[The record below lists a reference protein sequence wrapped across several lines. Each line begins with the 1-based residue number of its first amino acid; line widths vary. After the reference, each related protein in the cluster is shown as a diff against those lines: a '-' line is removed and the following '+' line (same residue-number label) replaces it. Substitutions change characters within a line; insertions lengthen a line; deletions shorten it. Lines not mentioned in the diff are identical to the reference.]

1 MYDEGGYFMKIV
13 SIEPTPSPHS
23 MKINVTEELAPSE
36 TYNYA
41 KKEHTEDSPA
51 YVQALFN
58 IKGITNIY
66 RVADFFTIARHP
78 RSPWEEILPHVRD
91 AIGTDAS
98 FTELKSTAG
107 ASTEDQ
113 AFGEV
118 HVFVQMF
125 RGIPMQVKVEDG
137 TDEKRFGLPE
147 RFINANM
154 EAAPASPNII
164 MERKWVE
171 QDVRYGELEAVG
183 NEIVEELS
191 AVYDEERL
199 ASLVKQAFSTEEAE
213 TSYETEDIPIEVLD
227 DPDWRVR
234 YAALDRL
241 DPTFTHIALLDKA
254 LDDDRSS
261 LRRLAA
267 MYLGYIEE
275 PEVLPYLYKAL
286 RDPAAN
292 VRRTAGDCLSDL
304 GFKEAQG
311 EMMKTLQDDNR
322 IVRWR
327 AAMFLYELGDETAI
341 PALEAAE
348 DDPEFEVKMQIKMAL
363 ERIRGGQ
370 KAEGSIWQQMTE
382 AFEQKNN

>member
-1 MYDEGGYFMKIV
+1 MKIV

-41 KKEHTEDSPA
+41 KKDGTEDAPA
-51 YVQALFN
+51 YVQKLFN
-58 IKGITNIY
+58 IQGITNIY

-78 RSPWEEILPHVRD
+78 RTPWEEILKEVRD
-91 AIGTDAS
+91 AIGVDDS
-98 FTELKSTAG
+98 FTEITSE
-107 ASTEDQ
+107 SSSYTEDH
-113 AFGEV
+113 AFGEIQ
-118 HVFVQMF
+118 VFVQMF

-137 TDEKRFGLPE
+137 AEDEKRFGLPE

-171 QDVRYGELEAVG
+171 QDVRYGDLDTVG
-183 NEIVEELS
+183 NEVVEELS
-191 AVYDEERL
+191 AVYDDERL
-199 ASLVKQAFSTEEAE
+199 ESLVKQAFSSEEPE
-213 TSYETEDIPIEVLD
+213 TPYETEDIPIEVLD

-241 DPTFTHIALLDKA
+241 DPTFAHIELLDKA
-254 LDDDRSS
+254 LDDERSS
-261 LRRLAA
+261 IRRLAA

-275 PEVLPYLYKAL
+275 PEVLPYIYKAL

-304 GFKEAQG
+304 GYKEAIP
-311 EMMKTLQDDNR
+311 EMIKSLKDDNR

-327 AAMFLYELGDETAI
+327 AAMFLYELGDESAI
-341 PALEAAE
+341 PALEEAVN
-348 DDPEFEVKMQIKMAL
+348 DPEFEVSMQVKMAL
-363 ERIRGGQ
+363 KRIQEGQ
-370 KAEGSIWQQMTE
+370 EAKGSIWQQMSE
-382 AFEQKNN
+382 AFEQKDQ

>member
-1 MYDEGGYFMKIV
+1 MKIV

-36 TYNYA
+36 TYNFA
-41 KKEHTEDSPA
+41 KKDQAENLPP

-58 IKGITNIY
+58 IKGITNVY

-78 RSPWEEILPHVRD
+78 RTPWEEILPQVRES
-91 AIGTDAS
+91 IGTDSS
-98 FTELKSTAG
+98 FTEIKSSTNT
-107 ASTEDQ
+107 STEDQ

-125 RGIPMQVKVEDG
+125 RGIPMQVKLEDG
-137 TDEKRFGLPE
+137 ADERRFGLPQ
-147 RFINANM
+147 RFIDANM

-171 QDVRYGELEAVG
+171 QDVRYGEIEAIGNEVVEELEAV
-183 NEIVEELS
+183 
-191 AVYDEERL
+191 YDDERL
-199 ASLVKQAFSTEEAE
+199 KTLVKQAFSSDEPAVP
-213 TSYETEDIPIEVLD
+213 YETQDIPIDVLD

-241 DPTFTHIALLDKA
+241 DPTFAHIELLDKA
-254 LDDDRSS
+254 LDDERSS
-261 LRRLAA
+261 IRRLAT
-267 MYLGYIEE
+267 MYLGLIEE
-275 PEVLPYLYKAL
+275 PEVLPYVYKAM

-311 EMMKTLQDDNR
+311 EMIKALQDDNR

-341 PALEAAE
+341 EALEAAE

-382 AFEQKNN
+382 AFEQKNK

>member
-1 MYDEGGYFMKIV
+1 MKIV

-36 TYNYA
+36 SYNYTKKDQA
-41 KKEHTEDSPA
+41 KDAPE
-51 YVQALFN
+51 YVQALFH
-58 IKGITNIY
+58 IQGIINIY

-78 RSPWEEILPHVRD
+78 RTPWEEILPQVRET
-91 AIGTDAS
+91 IGTDPS
-98 FTELKSTAG
+98 FTEIKSSANP
-107 ASTEDQ
+107 SNEDQ

-137 TDEKRFGLPE
+137 SDERRFGLPK
-147 RFINANM
+147 RFIDANM
-154 EAAPASPNII
+154 EAAPAAPNII
-164 MERKWVE
+164 MERKWIE
-171 QDVRYGELEAVG
+171 QDVRYGEIEAIG
-183 NEIVEELS
+183 NEVVEELE

-199 ASLVKQAFSTEEAE
+199 NNLVKQAFSSEEPE
-213 TSYETEDIPIEVLD
+213 ILYETEDIPLEVLN

-241 DPTFTHIALLDKA
+241 DPTFAHIELLDKA
-254 LDDDRSS
+254 LDDERSS
-261 LRRLAA
+261 IRRLAT

-304 GFKEAQG
+304 GFKEAIPEVIQ
-311 EMMKTLQDDNR
+311 TLKDDNR

-327 AAMFLYELGDETAI
+327 AAMFLYEVGDETAI
-341 PALEAAE
+341 EALEEAAH
-348 DDPEFEVKMQIKMAL
+348 DPEFEVRMQINMAL

-370 KAEGSIWQQMTE
+370 KAKGSIWQQMTE
-382 AFEQKNN
+382 AFEQKHK